1 MNYDKPKLRD
11 YKHSAPIV
19 SIWYSLVFHVVL
31 FVAALNLARTDFG
44 LMADDI
50 KKGVKSVVSG
60 VFTDELSPEKSL
72 INELFKADSKIN
84 PDRKNIRIEK
94 DES

>member
-31 FVAALNLARTDFG
+31 FVTALNLARTDFG